1 MSPSAEVTLPIRGQ
15 NGISQQKICSNGL
28 DASSL
33 TYDYT
38 TTPRPVPD
46 EATAN
51 AAEETVCTDH
61 MITVQWKASTGW
73 DTPELKP
80 FGPLSLLP
88 TASVLHYSTE
98 CFEGLKVYRGF
109 DGKLRVFRLERNAAR
124 FRVSAQRMALPD
136 FEPSEVKKLIMALL
150 SVDGDRWLPKDRPGS
165 FLYVRPTLI
174 GTHANLGVQAPKK
187 ALMYIIVSFMARLD
201 TIEGGL
207 RLYTNP
213 ETDVRAWVGGFGY
226 CKVGANYGPTVVA
239 TREASSQGFQQILW
253 LYGENGQVTEAGGS
267 NFFIVWKRKDGTTEL
282 VTAPLD
288 DKLTLDGV
296 VRRSCLD
303 LAQER
308 LSEELEITERTYTIA
323 EVIEASS
330 EGRLLEA
337 FVTGTAWY
345 VCAVSQIRHRAQ
357 DIHVPMGPEGDGGD
371 VCKKIK
377 GWLGDILYGG
387 VDHDWAEIIEER
399 QIH

>member
-1 MSPSAEVTLPIRGQ
+1 
-15 NGISQQKICSNGL
+15 
-28 DASSL
+28 
-33 TYDYT
+33 
-38 TTPRPVPD
+38 
-46 EATAN
+46 
-51 AAEETVCTDH
+51 

-337 FVTGTAWY
+337 FVTGTA
-345 VCAVSQIRHRAQ
+345 VSSQ
-357 DIHVPMGPEGDGGD
+357 
-371 VCKKIK
+371 
-377 GWLGDILYGG
+377 
-387 VDHDWAEIIEER
+387 
-399 QIH
+399 

>member
-1 MSPSAEVTLPIRGQ
+1 
-15 NGISQQKICSNGL
+15 
-28 DASSL
+28 
-33 TYDYT
+33 
-38 TTPRPVPD
+38 
-46 EATAN
+46 
-51 AAEETVCTDH
+51 
-61 MITVQWKASTGW
+61 
-73 DTPELKP
+73 
-80 FGPLSLLP
+80 
-88 TASVLHYSTE
+88 
-98 CFEGLKVYRGF
+98 
-109 DGKLRVFRLERNAAR
+109 
-124 FRVSAQRMALPD
+124 MALPD

-267 NFFIVWKRKDGTTEL
+267 NFFIVWKRKDGKTEL

-296 VRRSCLD
+296 VRRSCLN

-357 DIHVPMGPEGDGGD
+357 DIHVPMGQEGDGGD

-377 GWLGDILYGG
+377 GWLGDILYSG

-399 QIH
+399 QID